1 MYMGAK
7 NTSIHNARKFTAV
20 LVTMFVH
27 RVLVAR
33 WQIA

>member
-1 MYMGAK
+1 MYMRAK

-20 LVTMFVH
+20 LVTLFVH
-27 RVLVAR
+27 RVLVGN